1 MLTPVTWCRS
11 DCCVP
16 SVFDFEVAGS
26 SIVCLIFCL
35 EGIKFPSTRDGR
47 SFMFKCG
54 NTQKGPIPLFSIF
67 VRCSAYGRSY
77 SLRVEVFCAIWEFA
91 QSRDCVTHSQ
101 NPEIVFKSWDCL
113 HSQSRDCVTH
123 MCNLEIVWFACTIYD
138 LSTLPVRPTVSN
150 LLCMCNSQDG
160 RQPW

>member
-16 SVFDFEVAGS
+16 SVLDFEVAGS
-26 SIVCLIFCL
+26 SIVCLIICF
-35 EGIKFPSTRDGR
+35 EGIKLLSTRDGR

-54 NTQKGPIPLFSIF
+54 NTQKGPIPLFSIL

-77 SLRVEVFCAIWEFA
+77 SLRVEVFHAIWEFA

-101 NPEIVFKSWDCL
+101 NPETMFK
-113 HSQSRDCVTH
+113 SRDCVKH
-123 MCNLEIVWFACTIYD
+123 LCNLEIAWFACAIYE